1 MDEVEVVVIGAGV
14 VGLAVARAL
23 ALRGREVMVLEREA
37 GIGMGTSSRNS
48 EVIHAGIYYDTGSA
62 KARHCVRGK
71 QMLYDYCAER
81 GVGHRRVGKLVVAT
95 TEAEV
100 EGLRRLK
107 AKGEANGVHDLR
119 WMNGADARA
128 MEPELRCVSAFHSP
142 SSGIVDSH
150 AFMLALQGDL
160 EARGGMVV
168 THTEVRRIERAQG
181 AGPARWVVH
190 VATRTSPAPGSDP
203 AAPTAGR
210 SDDLAE
216 DTTRLAARWVV
227 NAAGL
232 YAVPLARR
240 IEGVDL
246 TRLPRAHYAK
256 GHYFSLARRSPF
268 SRLVYPMPPAGGLG
282 VHVTLDLAGQARFGP
297 DVEWLPGIDDPDT
310 IDYRVD
316 VSRAASFEAEI
327 RRYWPG
333 LPDGALQPAY
343 TGVRPKISGPGE
355 PAGDFRLEGP
365 KQHGQPG
372 LLHLLGI
379 ESPGLTSSLSLA
391 LEASDVLLA
400 E

>member
-1 MDEVEVVVIGAGV
+1 MDDVEVVVVGAGV

-23 ALRGREVMVLEREA
+23 ALRGHEVMVLEREA

-71 QMLYDYCAER
+71 QMLYAYCAER
-81 GVGHRRVGKLVVAT
+81 GIGHRNLGKLVVAT

-100 EGLRRLK
+100 EGLRKLK

-119 WMNGADARA
+119 WLDGAEARA
-128 MEPELRCVSAFHSP
+128 MEPELNCFAAFHSP
-142 SSGIVDSH
+142 SSGIIDSH
-150 AFMLALQGDL
+150 AYMLALQGDL

-168 THTEVRRIERAQG
+168 THTEVRRIERASG
-181 AGPARWVVH
+181 AGRARWVVH
-190 VATRTSPAPGSDP
+190 GATRAAAADGGPASVDE
-203 AAPTAGR
+203 A
-210 SDDLAE
+210 
-216 DTTRLAARWVV
+216 DTTRLAARHVV

-232 YAVPLARR
+232 YAVPLAHR
-240 IEGVDL
+240 IEGVDPA
-246 TRLPRAHYAK
+246 TLPRAHYAK
-256 GHYFSLARRSPF
+256 GHYFSLNRRSPF

-297 DVEWLPGIDDPDT
+297 DVEWLPGVTDPDV

-316 VSRAASFEAEI
+316 TARAAGFEAEI

-333 LPDGALQPAY
+333 LPDGSLQPAY

-355 PAGDFRLEGP
+355 PAADFTLRGP
-365 KQHGQPG
+365 RDHGLPG
-372 LLHLLGI
+372 LLHLFGI
-379 ESPGLTSSLSLA
+379 ESPGLTSSLSIA
-391 LEASDVLLA
+391 EEAAERLLVD
-400 E
+400 